1 MLVVVVQDQE
11 GGDFEEVFLSSPTAH
26 SLFKDIAETF
36 NRSVEEIDKVIKLA
50 NQSLVKRDEQVE
62 RLTVNER
69 LRVHWKSN

>member
-1 MLVVVVQDQE
+1 MQDVD
-11 GGDFEEVFLSSPTAH
+11 GGDFEEVFLSSPTAY

-36 NRSVEEIDKVIKLA
+36 HRSVNDIDKVIKLS

-69 LRVHWKSN
+69 LRVYWK